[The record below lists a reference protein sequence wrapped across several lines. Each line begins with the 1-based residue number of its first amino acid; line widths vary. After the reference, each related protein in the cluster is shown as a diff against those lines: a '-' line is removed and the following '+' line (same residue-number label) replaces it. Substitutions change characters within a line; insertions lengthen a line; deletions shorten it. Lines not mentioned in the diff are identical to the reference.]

1 MPSATASSAVPPEAD
16 NPAFAPRR
24 EGPLP
29 MALLVQKFGG
39 TSVADV
45 ERIQAVAQRISRCRE
60 EGHEL
65 VIVVSAMGHTTD
77 ELTGL
82 ARAISGNP
90 PQREMDML
98 LATGEQ
104 VSIALLSMALHAQGV
119 PAVSMTGTQAGI
131 VTESA
136 HGRARILEIRTERL
150 RRLLDDGQVVVV
162 AGFQGTSS
170 GHAGTPEITTLGR
183 GGSDTSAVALAAAL
197 GADACEIYTDV
208 PGVLTTDPRK
218 VADAQLMDTVT
229 CDEMLELA
237 SLGAA
242 VLHPRAVEIARNY
255 GVPLVVRSS
264 WSDQPGTRLTSGA
277 ARPIGSEG
285 LELGKPVDGAQ
296 LETHQAVVALA
307 HVPDRPGVAAQL
319 FEALGAAGLNV
330 DLIVQATHE
339 GASNDIAFTLPEA
352 DVDRAQLVCREVL
365 AALGADL
372 AEGGSAQLSAQ
383 AGMAK
388 LSISGAGIMGR
399 PGVAARLFD
408 TLARAGINL
417 RLIATSEVKVSCL
430 VAGDQGQRA
439 LRAAADAFEL
449 AEGQLQL
456 NPALCRVGDPAVRGV
471 ALDRDQAQVA
481 VRRVPDRPGTAAA
494 VCRALADAGISLD
507 AIVQSERTHGGAG
520 GEGGQ
525 LSRDMSFTLKRDD
538 RAAAERALAPL
549 LQQWPGSHFE
559 EGPAIAR
566 VSAVGAGMP
575 CTAGTAARMF
585 RCLADAGINIE
596 LIATSEIR
604 TSCVVAEADGVR
616 ALQAVHAAFGLGGS
630 VVHKAE
636 GTEAPV

>member
-1 MPSATASSAVPPEAD
+1 
-16 NPAFAPRR
+16 
-24 EGPLP
+24 

-45 ERIQAVAQRISRCRE
+45 ERIQAVARRIAACRQA
-60 EGHEL
+60 GHDL

-104 VSIALLSMALHAQGV
+104 VSIALLAMALQAIGV
-119 PAVSMTGTQAGI
+119 PAVSMTGPQVGI
-131 VTESA
+131 LTEST
-136 HGRARILEIRTERL
+136 HGRARILDIRTDRL
-150 RRLLDDGQVVVV
+150 RRLLEEGHVVVV
-162 AGFQGTSS
+162 AGFQGTSNSLS
-170 GHAGTPEITTLGR
+170 GVAEITTLGR

-218 VADAQLMDTVT
+218 VPDAQLMETVT
-229 CDEMLELA
+229 CNEMLELA

-255 GVPLVVRSS
+255 GVPLRVRSS
-264 WSDQPGTRLTSGA
+264 WSDQAGTLLTSSTTS
-277 ARPIGSEG
+277 RRGSGEG
-285 LELGKPVDGAQ
+285 LELGKPVDGAE
-296 LETHQAVVALA
+296 LDTAQAVLALS
-307 HVPDRPGVAAQL
+307 HVPDQPGVAAQL
-319 FEALGAAGLNV
+319 FEALSAAGLNV
-330 DLIVQATHE
+330 DLIVQSTHD
-339 GASNDIAFTLPEA
+339 GSSNDIAFTVAE
-352 DVDRAQLVCREVL
+352 AQLNDAERVCRDLL
-365 AALGADL
+365 AALGPGASG
-372 AEGGSAQLSAQ
+372 ANEASLSTE

-408 TLARAGINL
+408 TLAKQGINL

-430 VAGDQGQRA
+430 VAGHQGSKA
-439 LRAAADAFEL
+439 LQAAASCFEL
-449 AEGQLQL
+449 NEQQLQL
-456 NPALCRVGDPAVRGV
+456 NPAPSGAGEPEVRGV

-481 VRRVPDRPGTAAA
+481 VHRIPDRPGTAAA
-494 VCRALADAGISLD
+494 VCRALADAAISLD
-507 AIVQSERTHGGAG
+507 AIVQSERTR
-520 GEGGQ
+520 GEGE
-525 LSRDMSFTLKRDD
+525 LRSRDMGFCLKRDD
-538 RAAAERALAPL
+538 LDRARTALQPL
-549 LQQWPGSHFE
+549 LNQWPGASFE
-559 EGPAIAR
+559 EGLAISR

-585 RCLADAGINIE
+585 RALAEAGINIE
-596 LIATSEIR
+596 MIATSEIR
-604 TSCVVAEADGVR
+604 TSCVVAETDGIP
-616 ALQAVHAAFGLGGS
+616 ALRAVHAAFGLGGA
-630 VVHKAE
+630 VRHQAQ

>member
-1 MPSATASSAVPPEAD
+1 
-16 NPAFAPRR
+16 
-24 EGPLP
+24 

-218 VADAQLMDTVT
+218 VADAQLMESVT

-264 WSDQPGTRLTSGA
+264 WSNQPGTRLTSGA

-296 LETHQAVVALA
+296 LESHQAVVALA
-307 HVPDRPGVAAQL
+307 HVPDRPGVAALL

-339 GASNDIAFTLPEA
+339 GASNDIAFTLPEGDA
-352 DVDRAQLVCREVL
+352 DRAELVCREVL
-365 AALGADL
+365 ASLGAD
-372 AEGGSAQLSAQ
+372 GAQLSAQ
-383 AGMAK
+383 GGMAK

-439 LRAAADAFEL
+439 LRAAAEAFEL
-449 AEGQLQL
+449 AENQLQL
-456 NPALCRVGDPAVRGV
+456 NPALCRQGDPAVRGV

-507 AIVQSERTHGGAG
+507 AIVQSERTHGGG
-520 GEGGQ
+520 TEGGQ

-538 RAAAERALAPL
+538 RTRAEQALAHL

-616 ALQAVHAAFGLGGS
+616 ALQAVHTAFGLGGS

>member
-1 MPSATASSAVPPEAD
+1 
-16 NPAFAPRR
+16 
-24 EGPLP
+24 

-45 ERIQAVAQRISRCRE
+45 ERIQAVARRIARSRE
-60 EGHEL
+60 EGHDL

-82 ARAISGNP
+82 ARAITSNP

-119 PAVSMTGTQAGI
+119 PATSMTGTQAGI

-150 RRLLDDGQVVVV
+150 RHLLAEGQVVVV
-162 AGFQGTSS
+162 AGFQGTSNS
-170 GHAGTPEITTLGR
+170 AAGTPEITTLGR

-218 VADAQLMDTVT
+218 VADAQLMEQVS
-229 CDEMLELA
+229 CNEMLELA

-255 GVPLVVRSS
+255 GMPLVVRSS
-264 WSDQPGTRLTSGA
+264 WSEAPGTLLTSGA
-277 ARPIGSEG
+277 ARPIGHGG
-285 LELGKPVDGAQ
+285 LELGKPVDGAE
-296 LETHQAVVALA
+296 LEEHQAVVALA

-339 GASNDIAFTLPEA
+339 GSSNDIAFTLAEV
-352 DVDRAQLVCREVL
+352 DVDRAELVCREVL
-365 AALGADL
+365 AGLGA
-372 AEGGSAQLSAQ
+372 APGSDGVAQLSAE
-383 AGMAK
+383 AGLAK
-388 LSISGAGIMGR
+388 LSIAGAGIMGR

-408 TLARAGINL
+408 TLARTGINL

-430 VAGDQGQRA
+430 VAGEQGAKA
-439 LRAAADAFEL
+439 LRAASEAFEL
-449 AEGQLQL
+449 GDSQLRH
-456 NPALCRVGDPAVRGV
+456 NPEPCHLGDPAVRGV

-494 VCRALADAGISLD
+494 VCRALADAGISVD
-507 AIVQSERTHGGAG
+507 AIVQSERTHNGTK
-520 GEGGQ
+520 
-525 LSRDMSFTLKRDD
+525 DISFTLKRDD
-538 RAAAERALAPL
+538 RQRAEQALAAL
-549 LQQWPGSHFE
+549 LNQWPGSHFE
-559 EGPAIAR
+559 EGAAIAR

-575 CTAGTAARMF
+575 CTPGTAARMF
-585 RCLADAGINIE
+585 RSLADASINIE

-616 ALQAVHAAFGLGGS
+616 ALQAVHAAFDLGGS
-630 VVHKAE
+630 ISHRAE
-636 GTEAPV
+636 GSEAPV

>member
-1 MPSATASSAVPPEAD
+1 
-16 NPAFAPRR
+16 
-24 EGPLP
+24 

-45 ERIQAVAQRISRCRE
+45 ERIQAVARRIAACRQA
-60 EGHEL
+60 GHDL

-104 VSIALLSMALHAQGV
+104 VSIALLAMALQAIGV
-119 PAVSMTGTQAGI
+119 PAVSMTGPQVGI
-131 VTESA
+131 LTEST
-136 HGRARILEIRTERL
+136 HGRARILDIRTDRL
-150 RRLLDDGQVVVV
+150 RRLLEEGHVVVV
-162 AGFQGTSS
+162 AGFQGTSNSLS
-170 GHAGTPEITTLGR
+170 GVAEITTLGR

-218 VADAQLMDTVT
+218 VPDAQLMETVT
-229 CDEMLELA
+229 CNEMLELA

-255 GVPLVVRSS
+255 GVPLRVRSS
-264 WSDQPGTRLTSGA
+264 WSDQAGTLLTSSTTS
-277 ARPIGSEG
+277 RRGSGEG
-285 LELGKPVDGAQ
+285 LELGKPVDGAE
-296 LETHQAVVALA
+296 LDTAQAVLALS
-307 HVPDRPGVAAQL
+307 HVPDQPGVAAQL
-319 FEALGAAGLNV
+319 FEALSAAGLNV
-330 DLIVQATHE
+330 DLIVQSTHD
-339 GASNDIAFTLPEA
+339 GSSNDIAFTVAE
-352 DVDRAQLVCREVL
+352 AQLNDAERVCRDLL
-365 AALGADL
+365 AALGPGASG
-372 AEGGSAQLSAQ
+372 ANEASLSTE

-408 TLARAGINL
+408 TLAKQGINL

-430 VAGDQGQRA
+430 VAGHQGSKA
-439 LRAAADAFEL
+439 LQAAASCFEL
-449 AEGQLQL
+449 NEQQLQL
-456 NPALCRVGDPAVRGV
+456 NPAPSGAGEPEVRGV

-481 VRRVPDRPGTAAA
+481 VHRIPDRPGTAAA
-494 VCRALADAGISLD
+494 VCRALADAAISLD
-507 AIVQSERTHGGAG
+507 AIVQSERTHGE
-520 GEGGQ
+520 GE
-525 LSRDMSFTLKRDD
+525 LRSRDMGFCLKRDD
-538 RAAAERALAPL
+538 LDRARTALQPL
-549 LQQWPGSHFE
+549 LNQWPGASFE
-559 EGPAIAR
+559 EGLAISR

-585 RCLADAGINIE
+585 RALAEAGINIE
-596 LIATSEIR
+596 MIATSEIR
-604 TSCVVAEADGVR
+604 TSCVVAETDGIP
-616 ALQAVHAAFGLGGS
+616 ALRAVHAAFGLGGA
-630 VVHKAE
+630 VRHQAQ

>member
-1 MPSATASSAVPPEAD
+1 
-16 NPAFAPRR
+16 
-24 EGPLP
+24 

-45 ERIQAVAQRISRCRE
+45 ERIQAVARRIAASRNA
-60 EGHEL
+60 GNDL

-77 ELTGL
+77 ELSGL
-82 ARAISGNP
+82 ARAISSDP

-104 VSIALLSMALHAQGV
+104 VSIALLAMALNAIGV
-119 PAVSMTGTQAGI
+119 PAVSMTGPQVGI

-136 HGRARILEIRTERL
+136 HGRARILEVRTERL

-170 GHAGTPEITTLGR
+170 GLSGTPEITTLGR

-264 WSDQPGTRLTSGA
+264 WSERPGTLLTSDGA
-277 ARPIGSEG
+277 SRRSGSEG
-285 LELGKPVDGAQ
+285 LELGKPVDGAE
-296 LETHQAVVALA
+296 LEQDQAVLALA

-319 FEALGAAGLNV
+319 FEALSAAGLNV

-339 GASNDIAFTLPEA
+339 VEGGNATNDIAFTLAEA
-352 DVDRAQLVCREVL
+352 QRDSAEAVCRQVL
-365 AALGADL
+365 AAMG
-372 AEGGSAQLSAQ
+372 AEGATLSAQ
-383 AGMAK
+383 GGMAK

-408 TLARAGINL
+408 TLARGGINL

-430 VAGDQGQRA
+430 VAGHQGAKA
-439 LRAAADAFEL
+439 LQAAASAFEL
-449 AEGQLQL
+449 SNQQLHH
-456 NPALCRVGDPAVRGV
+456 DPAPCGVGAPPVRGV
-471 ALDRDQAQVA
+471 ALDRDQAQVT
-481 VRRVPDRPGTAAA
+481 VRHIPDRPGTAAA
-494 VCRALADAGISLD
+494 VCRALADAGLSLD
-507 AIVQSERTHGGAG
+507 AIIQSERSHGS
-520 GEGGQ
+520 GEQ
-525 LSRDMSFTLKRDD
+525 RSRDLGFTLRRDD
-538 RAAAERALAPL
+538 LTRARAALQPL
-549 LQQWPGSHFE
+549 LASWPGARFE

-575 CTAGTAARMF
+575 CTPGTAARLF
-585 RCLADAGINIE
+585 RSLAEAGINIE
-596 LIATSEIR
+596 MIATSEIR
-604 TSCVVAEADGVR
+604 TSCVVPETDGVR
-616 ALQAVHAAFGLGGS
+616 ALQAVHAAFGLGGA
-630 VVHKAE
+630 VVHRAE
-636 GTEAPV
+636 GTEAPT

>member
-1 MPSATASSAVPPEAD
+1 
-16 NPAFAPRR
+16 
-24 EGPLP
+24 

-45 ERIQAVAQRISRCRE
+45 ERIQAVAQRIAASRQA
-60 EGHEL
+60 GNDL

-82 ARAISGNP
+82 ARAISSNP

-104 VSIALLSMALHAQGV
+104 VSIALLAMALNALGV
-119 PAVSMTGTQAGI
+119 PAVSMTGPQVGI
-131 VTESA
+131 LTESA
-136 HGRARILEIRTERL
+136 HGRARILEVRTDRL
-150 RRLLDDGQVVVV
+150 QRLLGDGNVVVV

-170 GHAGTPEITTLGR
+170 GLSGLPEITTLGR

-208 PGVLTTDPRK
+208 PGVLSTDPRK
-218 VADAQLMDTVT
+218 VADAQLMDTIT
-229 CDEMLELA
+229 CNEMLELA

-264 WSDQPGTRLTSGA
+264 WSDQPGTLLTSDA
-277 ARPIGSEG
+277 ASRRGSGEG
-285 LELGKPVDGAQ
+285 LELGKPVDGAE
-296 LETHQAVVALA
+296 LDTDQAVLALA

-319 FEALGAAGLNV
+319 FEALSAAGLNV
-330 DLIVQATHE
+330 DLIVQSTHE
-339 GASNDIAFTLPEA
+339 GGAGSFTNDIAFTVAEA
-352 DVDRAQLVCREVL
+352 QLDRAQLVCREVL
-365 AALGADL
+365 AAMGPG
-372 AEGGSAQLSAQ
+372 AEGATISAEG
-383 AGMAK
+383 GMAK

-408 TLARAGINL
+408 TLAKGGINL

-430 VAGDQGQRA
+430 VAGHQGSKA
-439 LRAAADAFEL
+439 LQAAAQCFEL
-449 AEGQLQL
+449 NERQLHL
-456 NPALCRVGDPAVRGV
+456 NPPPSGAGEPEVRGV

-481 VRRVPDRPGTAAA
+481 VRRIPDKPGTAAA
-494 VCRALADAGISLD
+494 VCRVLADAGISLD
-507 AIVQSERTHGGAG
+507 AIVQSERSHGSGD
-520 GEGGQ
+520 Q
-525 LSRDMSFTLKRDD
+525 QSRDMGFCLKREEL
-538 RAAAERALAPL
+538 ERARTALQPL
-549 LQQWPGSHFE
+549 LNQWPGASFE
-559 EGPAIAR
+559 EGMAIAR

-585 RCLADAGINIE
+585 RSLAEAGVNIE
-596 LIATSEIR
+596 MIATSEIR
-604 TSCVVAEADGVR
+604 TSCVVPEGDGVK
-616 ALQAVHAAFGLGGS
+616 ALQVVHAAFGLGGA
-630 VVHKAE
+630 VQHEAQ